1 MRLHRIAASLYAMSE
16 STARDQ
22 HGDDHPHDPDE
33 IVFPTE
39 RERAVTAIRL
49 GVGLG
54 VFLALAARLSRR
66 RRSAAGLG

>member
-1 MRLHRIAASLYAMSE
+1 MAPNE
-16 STARDQ
+16 P
-22 HGDDHPHDPDE
+22 GDDDLHDPDE

-54 VFLALAARLSRR
+54 VFLALASRLSRR
-66 RRSAAGLG
+66 RRSDERRG